1 LRSGHRRTS
10 PPGVRIV
17 GKQPKVIITRPKDSK
32 RLHVLPNTAR
42 RYAVSQ
48 VALMAQQAMIA
59 FVDRQNGRLRDED
72 EAELE
77 YLSFLGTT

>member
-1 LRSGHRRTS
+1 
-10 PPGVRIV
+10 
-17 GKQPKVIITRPKDSK
+17 
-32 RLHVLPNTAR
+32 
-42 RYAVSQ
+42 
-48 VALMAQQAMIA
+48 MAQQAMIA